1 MAGRA
6 RPAAVRLGAGPGL
19 AHDCSD
25 SDVDEPQSPLG
36 FTRSNS
42 GAEMCGIKSDVKRQM
57 QEMRKLSD
65 KRRRSSG
72 EGAATAGGMEV
83 ERQRSSFGSRTLLV
97 IVVGVWTAIFLVVVL
112 GRARA
117 ASTRAGA
124 AGGEGEL

>member
-1 MAGRA
+1 
-6 RPAAVRLGAGPGL
+6 
-19 AHDCSD
+19 
-25 SDVDEPQSPLG
+25 
-36 FTRSNS
+36 
-42 GAEMCGIKSDVKRQM
+42 M

-124 AGGEGEL
+124 AVGEGEL